1 MVAVNIVAVAAASA
15 VTYAITKNNASSAT
29 TPPSASSAAPTFTAA
44 EQDAAKN
51 KVCAT
56 FAMSQ
61 RGVAGQGGLID
72 KGQINVPV
80 VLRTLNSVVAL
91 QNVSSPAI
99 PEELRAAVNNYVSTT
114 VDLTTASLANAPI
127 DELTRLN
134 DVGNTALYGLADVCG
149 LPH

>member
-1 MVAVNIVAVAAASA
+1 VVAANIVAVAAASA
-15 VTYAITKNNASSAT
+15 ITYAITKNNTSSTT
-29 TPPSASSAAPTFTAA
+29 TPSPSSTAPTYTAA
-44 EQDAAKN
+44 EQDAAKS
-51 KVCAT
+51 KVCDT

-91 QNVSSPAI
+91 QDVSSPAI
-99 PEELRAAVNNYVSTT
+99 PEALRTAVNSYVSTT

-134 DVGNTALYGLADVCG
+134 DVGNTALYGLADACG